1 MAIGNQVEDF
11 LARIFSGY
19 NPRRVRDSKVIHDTL
34 WGTNR
39 FYPHEIAVID
49 TPLIQRLRQ
58 IHQTGLSFLA
68 YPSVNHTR
76 FEHSLGIA
84 TIVTKFVQKLKEKH
98 PTGIP
103 GVGEWNDSPTSP
115 MMAEL
120 RMAALLH
127 DCGHGFFSH
136 LTENIYRWH
145 QDIAELKTRPD
156 LTHAKPSELLSYL
169 IVKSNFF
176 KRFFSEQ
183 VSSYGVEIN
192 LDRVADLIIGK
203 SDQERLFLASIVNG
217 PMDADKIDYISRDTF
232 FSGVSTTIDVDRL
245 LNELS
250 VHTFKNGL
258 NALVVSSPLP
268 LERLLFSKVLLY
280 TTLYHHQKV
289 LAADSMVSGMLE
301 YVQRPDT
308 PPLNGRKF
316 TEVIDFLSFTDY
328 EILRMNREHGENEFV
343 NKILRDLSCRNLWRR
358 CLVISRETV
367 DNYDSHA
374 SYLINRLS
382 QSPTE
387 MLKLREAIYE
397 RMSGRGQL
405 SIHELWVAVPEQ
417 PSLREATQTLA
428 LLPGDRE
435 PVKLNDIFPL
445 DGWLRAFSD
454 NKWKGYV
461 FGPSKLQKEI
471 SGAAAEVLEDYGLRL
486 NKKSVAYAR
495 VS

>member
-1 MAIGNQVEDF
+1 MAIAAQIENF
-11 LARIFSGY
+11 LSKIFDGY

-84 TIVTKFVQKLKEKH
+84 TVVTKFAQKLREKH
-98 PTGIP
+98 PSGIP
-103 GVGEWNDSPTSP
+103 GITDFTDSPTCSA
-115 MMAEL
+115 MAEL

-145 QDIAELKTRPD
+145 RDIADLKIRPE

-176 KRFFSEQ
+176 KRFFSEH
-183 VSSYGVEIN
+183 VSSYGVQIN
-192 LDRVADLIIGK
+192 LDKVADLIIGK
-203 SDQERLFLASIVNG
+203 SDQERLFLASIING

-245 LNELS
+245 FNELS

-258 NALVVSSPLP
+258 NTLVVSSPLP

-289 LAADSMVSGMLE
+289 LAADCMISGMLE

-316 TEVIDFLSFTDY
+316 TEVMDFLSFTDY

-343 NKILRDLSCRNLWRR
+343 NKILRDLSCRNLWQR

-367 DNYDSHA
+367 DNYDTRA
-374 SYLINRLS
+374 PYLINRLS

-387 MLKLREAIYE
+387 MLKLRKAIYE
-397 RMSGRGQL
+397 KLPRQDQCSL
-405 SIHELWVAVPEQ
+405 HEVWVSLPEQ

-428 LLPGDRE
+428 LLPGERE

-454 NKWKGYV
+454 NKWRGYV
-461 FGPSKLQKEI
+461 FGPAKLQKEI
-471 SGAAAEVLEDYGLRL
+471 SKAAKEVLQDYGLQL
-486 NKKSVAYAR
+486 NQKSVAYAH

>member
-1 MAIGNQVEDF
+1 MAIGDHVEDF
-11 LARIFSGY
+11 LARIFSHY
-19 NPRRVRDSKVIHDTL
+19 TPRRVRDSKVIHDTL

-39 FYPHEIAVID
+39 FYQHEIAVID

-58 IHQTGLSFLA
+58 IHQTGLAFLA

-84 TIVTKFVQKLKEKH
+84 TVVTKFVQKLKEKH
-98 PTGIP
+98 PDGVAGIGP
-103 GVGEWNDSPTSP
+103 LNDSPTSS

-145 QDIAELKTRPD
+145 RDIADLKTHPE

-176 KRFFSEQ
+176 KRFFSDH
-183 VSSYGVEIN
+183 VSGYGVQIN

-203 SDQERLFLASIVNG
+203 SDQERLFLASIING

-245 LNELS
+245 FNELS

-258 NALVVSSPLP
+258 NVLVVSSPLP

-289 LAADSMVSGMLE
+289 LAADCMVSGMLE
-301 YVQRPDT
+301 YIQRSDT
-308 PPLNGRKF
+308 PPFKGRKF
-316 TEVIDFLSFTDY
+316 TEVMDFLSFTDY
-328 EILRMNREHGENEFV
+328 EILRMNREPDKHDFV
-343 NKILRDLSCRNLWRR
+343 NSILRDLSCRNLWQR

-374 SYLINRLS
+374 PYLINRLS

-387 MLKLREAIYE
+387 MLKLREAIYQ
-397 RMSGRGQL
+397 RLSGSCQL

-428 LLPGDRE
+428 VLPGERE

-454 NKWKGYV
+454 NKWKGYI

-471 SGAAAEVLEDYGLRL
+471 CRAATGVLEDYGLRL

-495 VS
+495 VP